1 MNFRKIGLAD
11 KTIFLEMTKQFFAS
25 PAVLHGVPEQYMENN
40 FDAMV
45 DGSPFAEGY
54 IFEDESKSAGYCFL
68 TRNYSTEVGGMC
80 LWMEELF
87 VLPEYR
93 SRGVGR
99 EFFKFLEQEK
109 RGEICRIRMEVEPC
123 NTRAMA
129 LYEKLGFSKLDYV
142 QMVKDNLS

>member
-1 MNFRKIGLAD
+1 MNFRKIELAD
-11 KTIFLEMTKQFFAS
+11 KTLFLEMTKQFFDS
-25 PAVLHGVPEQYMENN
+25 PAVLHGVPTEYMENN

-45 DGSPFAEGY
+45 DDNPFAEGY
-54 IFEDESKSAGYCFL
+54 ILESDGKAVGYSFL

-93 SRGVGR
+93 SGGVGR
-99 EFFKFLEQEK
+99 QFFSFLEQEYK
-109 RGEICRIRMEVEPC
+109 GRVKRIRMEVEPS

-129 LYEKLGFSKLDYV
+129 LYEKLGFTKLDYV
-142 QMVKDNLS
+142 QMVKDNL

>member
-11 KTIFLEMTKQFFAS
+11 KTIFLEMTGQFFES
-25 PAVLHGVPEQYMENN
+25 PAVLHGVPAEYMENN
-40 FDAMV
+40 FNIMV
-45 DGSPFAEGY
+45 SDSPFAEGY
-54 IFEDESKSAGYCFL
+54 IFEEEGKAAGYCFL

-109 RGEICRIRMEVEPC
+109 QGEISRIRMEVEPS

-129 LYEKLGFSKLDYV
+129 LYETLGFNKLDYV
-142 QMVKDNLS
+142 QMVKDELS